1 MYTHRK
7 NIISTLFISIILIL
21 FLIFFNPSFFQKS
34 VEQKVEKLPN
44 DIRWV
49 VESNEYK
56 ALCEKVY
63 DELAL
68 KTKNIDLLTILKFIH
83 F

>member
-7 NIISTLFISIILIL
+7 NIISTLFISVILIL
-21 FLIFFNPSFFQKS
+21 FLIYFNPSFLQKS

-56 ALCEKVY
+56 GLCEKVY
-63 DELAL
+63 DELTL
-68 KTKNIDLLTILKFIH
+68 KRNPIRRKILTN
-83 F
+83 